1 MLLNAYNKCLFE
13 GHVSQKWKIARL
25 VLIRKG
31 DKSLDKLS
39 SYRPICL
46 LDSLG
51 KLFEKIIDNRI
62 QATLEDNHRLTE
74 CQHGF
79 QKKRS
84 TINALEY
91 LKKVVENSG
100 KWQRNGI
107 LTLDIKNEFNSAPWS
122 EICKALK
129 GESSSLH
136 LQTR

>member
-62 QATLEDNHRLTE
+62 QAMLEDNHRLTE

-79 QKKRS
+79 QKKTVNNKR
-84 TINALEY
+84 TGIP
-91 LKKVVENSG
+91 KKGCG
-100 KWQRNGI
+100 KQWKVAKKRHSNTG
-107 LTLDIKNEFNSAPWS
+107 
-122 EICKALK
+122 
-129 GESSSLH
+129 H
-136 LQTR
+136 